1 MTVQELCRQY
11 KCNESG
17 IYHKIR
23 RNIEKLD
30 GHIIKKNGK
39 IQLDD
44 YAAEFLI
51 PHISKERDRHDSEL
65 AELKTSLRNTEIYWK
80 AEKEKSEKL
89 EKEVSD
95 LTIKYDDLKSEFG
108 KLTEVNNELSQKL
121 KELESENDE
130 LKKTQKKRIF

>member
-1 MTVQELCRQY
+1 MTMRQ
-11 KCNESG
+11 NFS
-17 IYHKIR
+17 
-23 RNIEKLD
+23 
-30 GHIIKKNGK
+30 
-39 IQLDD
+39 
-44 YAAEFLI
+44 F
-51 PHISKERDRHDSEL
+51 EL